1 MDIFT
6 IKSLKWIFLILLLF
20 IMIKSWE
27 AVAKHR
33 IKQAKKGK
41 YVHKALSYFMP
52 EREAD
57 STYRLAYTTL
67 KDMGGEIADKSSGDD
82 FSIIADLK
90 KHGQIV
96 IFKAMQGKNGT
107 DFTLA
112 VQPRTYIL
120 MHYWNTED
128 TRNEILQKMKVI
140 A

>member
-1 MDIFT
+1 MDIFI
-6 IKSLKWIFLILLLF
+6 IKSLRWIFIILLLF
-20 IMIKSWE
+20 VMIKSWE

-41 YVHKALSYFMP
+41 YDHKALPYHMP
-52 EREAD
+52 QREPD
-57 STYRLAYTTL
+57 STFRLAYTTL
-67 KDMGGEIADKSSGDD
+67 KDMGGEITDKSSGDD

-90 KHGQIV
+90 KHGQLV
-96 IFKAMQGKNGT
+96 IFKAKQSKEGT

-112 VQPRTYIL
+112 VHPRTYIL

-128 TRNEILQKMKVI
+128 TRKEILQRMKVN